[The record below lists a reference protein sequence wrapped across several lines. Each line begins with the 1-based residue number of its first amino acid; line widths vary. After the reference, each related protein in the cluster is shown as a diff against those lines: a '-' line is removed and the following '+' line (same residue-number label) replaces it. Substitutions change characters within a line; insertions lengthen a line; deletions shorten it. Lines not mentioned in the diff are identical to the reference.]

1 MSNIVG
7 AQNIQDASLNP
18 ATFTLGTAG
27 TTATSAA
34 VDLGSESIK
43 PGNFELELAIP
54 ALTTTMNTGTNT
66 SGVTYIIESS
76 TTSTFVAIDQTL
88 ASYNSAGSTTT
99 ALAAKSLRTRVPSNC
114 ARYIRGKVLPGT
126 TGGDM
131 STLVGTL
138 TLRF

>member
-1 MSNIVG
+1 MANEF
-7 AQNIQDASLNP
+7 ARNLQDGSLNP

-34 VDLGSESIK
+34 VDLGADTYK
-43 PGNFELELAIP
+43 PEDFEVQLSIP

-76 TTSTFVAIDQTL
+76 TTSTFVAIDQTIG
-88 ASYNSAGSTTT
+88 SINFAGSTTT
-99 ALAAKSLRTRVPSNC
+99 ALGAKLLRVRIPSNC
-114 ARYIRGKVLPGT
+114 ARYIRGKVSPGT
-126 TGGDM
+126 TSGDM
-131 STLVGTL
+131 SSLAGTL